1 MRYKATFIAGV
12 AVGFIVGARAGRDKY
27 DQLMRYGRQIAAHPK
42 VQQATSTVQAKATEL
57 TRTAAA
63 KAPDYA
69 KNAATNAAKTAS
81 TQVPKLVSTA
91 RQAAADKIPARFG
104 GARGASSTGADA
116 DADTAPAN
124 PATDGAP
131 GGGPDD
137 VAADG
142 NLVYPADG
150 GSPSVNGIRYTPDT
164 PDTPATS

>member
-27 DQLMRYGRQIAAHPK
+27 DQLVGYGRQIAAHPK
-42 VQQATSTVQAKATEL
+42 VQQATSNVQAKVTEL
-57 TRTAAA
+57 TKTAAA

-91 RQAAADKIPARFG
+91 KQAAADKIPARFG
-104 GARGASSTGADA
+104 GARGASVT

-131 GGGPDD
+131 GGEPDD

-164 PDTPATS
+164 P